1 MEQPMK
7 IPAALQAFALLLA
20 LSASALAV
28 DPLAGLPM
36 QLPQDSA
43 TPVIVMDFE
52 GPTGSDPGSDQFLA
66 IYADGRTIVSVA
78 GEPGRQITGQIP
90 PREFEQLLSCLLL
103 ENQLLRCE
111 TAQMQREVRLLRR
124 ARQRPE
130 PGRDA
135 ATTVIRVRGTDAAHE
150 VRCHGLGLTAS
161 QFPELTQVQDL
172 LACQQRLENVAAVIR
187 AGGYEN
193 VNAVL
198 SAANRKLKQHSPQS
212 DLLTCRELSLV
223 DVRPDGTRYLQFA
236 RFPNADGLQPVGG
249 FVMVSV
255 YQSPGLPPEITITAD
270 AS

>member
-1 MEQPMK
+1 MK
-7 IPAALQAFALLLA
+7 IPAVPQALALFLT

-28 DPLAGLPM
+28 DPLARLPM

-43 TPVIVMDFE
+43 TPIVVMDFE
-52 GPTGSDPGSDQFLA
+52 GPTGSDQFLA
-66 IYADGRTIVSVA
+66 IYTDGRTIVSVA
-78 GEPGRQITGQIP
+78 GEPGRQITGHIP
-90 PREFEQLLSCLLL
+90 PREFEQLLSFLLV
-103 ENQLLRCE
+103 ESQLLRCE
-111 TAQMQREVRLLRR
+111 TNQMQREVRAARR

-135 ATTVIRVRGTDAAHE
+135 ATTVIRVRGADAAHE
-150 VRCHGLGLTAS
+150 VHCRALGLTAS
-161 QFPELTQVQDL
+161 QLPELTQVQDL
-172 LACQQRLENVAAVIR
+172 FACQQRLENVAAVIR
-187 AGGYEN
+187 AGGYED

-198 SAANRKLKQHSPQS
+198 SAANRKLKEQAPHS

-223 DVRPDGTRYLQFA
+223 DIRADGTRYLQFA

-255 YQSPGLPPEITITAD
+255 YQSPGRPPEITVTAD

>member
-1 MEQPMK
+1 MEQPMM
-7 IPAALQAFALLLA
+7 IPAVPQAFALFLA
-20 LSASALAV
+20 LSGAALAV
-28 DPLAGLPM
+28 DPLARLPM
-36 QLPQDSA
+36 QLPRDSS
-43 TPVIVMDFE
+43 TPVIIMDFE

-90 PREFEQLLSCLLL
+90 PREFEQLLSCLLV

-111 TAQMQREVRLLRR
+111 TSRMQHEVRLLRR

-130 PGRDA
+130 PGLDA
-135 ATTVIRVRGTDAAHE
+135 ATTVIRVRGSDAAHE
-150 VRCHGLGLTAS
+150 VRCHALGLTAS
-161 QFPELTQVQDL
+161 QLPELTQVQDL
-172 LACQQRLENVAAVIR
+172 FASQQRLENVAAIIR
-187 AGGYEN
+187 AGGYDN

-198 SAANRKLKQHSPQS
+198 SAANRKLKQQAPQS

-223 DVRPDGTRYLQFA
+223 DIRPDGTRYLQFS

-255 YQSPGLPPEITITAD
+255 YQSPGRPPEITVTAD